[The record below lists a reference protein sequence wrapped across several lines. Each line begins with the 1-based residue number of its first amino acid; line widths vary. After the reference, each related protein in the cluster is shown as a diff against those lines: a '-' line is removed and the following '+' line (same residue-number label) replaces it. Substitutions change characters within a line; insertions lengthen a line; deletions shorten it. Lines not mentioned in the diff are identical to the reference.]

1 MDMKKVG
8 LLLLAAIFST
18 GIYAQ
23 EIQKVAKAKAETL
36 SGAPAD
42 TAKKRWFIQGSMGLN
57 FTQAA
62 FSNWA
67 SGGQNSLGL
76 SAMVNLKINYKKNRH
91 AWSNTIDLGYG
102 FQILGKASEAKFS
115 KINDKIELTTAYG
128 FELDQKKHWYLTVLA
143 NFRTQ
148 FDKGYNYPNDSV
160 VLSKFMAPGYL
171 IAGIGIN
178 YTPANWFY
186 VYLSPVSGRFTFV
199 LDTALSNQGAFGVD
213 KGKEF
218 RGEFGPYLRADLN
231 KDLVKNINL
240 STTLELFTDYLHK
253 FGNIDVN
260 WNFLLTMKV
269 NKWLAA
275 SIQMQLIYDDDVMIQ
290 SSPDEMPG
298 PRTQFKEMLGIG
310 LSYKI
315 N

>member
-1 MDMKKVG
+1 MKKIA
-8 LLLLAAIFST
+8 LLLLVAIFSS
-18 GIYAQ
+18 GVFAQ
-23 EIQKVAKAKAETL
+23 EIQKVAKAKNEAL

-42 TAKKRWFIQGSMGLN
+42 TAKKRWFIQGSTGLT
-57 FTQAA
+57 FSQAA

-67 SGGQNSLGL
+67 AGGQNSLGL
-76 SAMVNLKINYKKNRH
+76 SALLNMKINYKKNKH

-102 FQILGKASEAKFS
+102 FQVLGKSKEAKFS

-128 FELDQKKHWYLTVLA
+128 FELDQKEHWYLTVLA

-171 IAGIGIN
+171 IVGVGIT
-178 YTPANWFY
+178 YTPENWFY
-186 VYLSPVSGRFTFV
+186 LYLSPSSGRFTFV
-199 LDTALSNQGAFGVD
+199 LDTALANQGAYGVE
-213 KGKEF
+213 KGKKF

-231 KDLVKNINL
+231 KDLTKNINL
-240 STTLELFTDYLHK
+240 TSTLELFTDYLK
-253 FGNIDVN
+253 GFGNIDVN
-260 WNFLLTMKV
+260 WNLSLTMNV
-269 NKWLAA
+269 NNWLAA
-275 SIQMQLIYDDDVMIQ
+275 SIQTQLIYDNDIMIQ
-290 SSPDEMPG
+290 SGPDELPG